1 MPSHNLQD
9 KALIEKIYT
18 EILSSY
24 EDDANIHKYLT
35 SMNENEKHA
44 LVVSK
49 IILESSFSVEKSI
62 GYLESPYSKKIES

>member
-1 MPSHNLQD
+1 MKPNLQD
-9 KALIEKIYT
+9 KKMIDKVFN
-18 EILSSY
+18 EIIDTYNS
-24 EDDANIHKYLT
+24 DDVEYMYLM

-62 GYLESPYSKKIES
+62 GFLESEFNKKN